1 MAWLIPACFLLA
13 IAALIILRHR
23 KPNPRPLT
31 ATEYWVYLPEA
42 TMPTMERIMD
52 AMLAANPHNRPGQP
66 CITKREGILFTDIR
80 LHLAMLRREKNA
92 HAFRPDL
99 LFDCCRFE
107 AASLS
112 LLGKAQGIAKLSY
125 ISEAPLPDRRH
136 LQFMPHL
143 ASAVSRLGG
152 GLAVFDVQDETLW
165 TSTDY
170 EESLQETPLQEN
182 QNQVR
187 IAWVP
192 DAGGSFSRSLGLKK
206 IGLHELRSD
215 AIPSDE
221 VTAIEPVLE
230 EVAQRMWSGDLAP
243 EYEVERL
250 GQRFL
255 VTVSPLRGEVKVTIA
270 RVTAR

>member
-13 IAALIILRHR
+13 IVALVIIRR
-23 KPNPRPLT
+23 RRPKPNPLT

-42 TMPTMERIMD
+42 TMPTMDRIMD

-80 LHLAMLRREKNA
+80 LHLAILLRAKNA

-99 LFDCCRFE
+99 LFDCCRFD
-107 AASLS
+107 ANSLS

-125 ISEAPLPDRRH
+125 ISETPLSDRRH

-143 ASAVSRLGG
+143 ASAVSRLAG
-152 GLAVFDVQDETLW
+152 GLAVFDVQDETLR
-165 TSTDY
+165 TST
-170 EESLQETPLQEN
+170 EFERLLRETPSQEN

-192 DAGGSFSRSLGLKK
+192 SESGPFARSLGLKK
-206 IGLHELRSD
+206 IGLNELRSD
-215 AIPSDE
+215 PIPSDE

-243 EYEVERL
+243 EYEVERF

-255 VTVSPLRGEVKVTIA
+255 VTVSPLRGEAKVTVA
-270 RVTAR
+270 RITSR